1 MRRERKRERGMV
13 LFIAVLILALMGALA
28 VSSIDTASRDRQA
41 AGYYNRSNNALF
53 AADAGVAH
61 AIGLIKATG
70 SAGCPKTIAF
80 ATQTT
85 PTLLGDSTTYAKY
98 GDQPK
103 YYGLPSAGTNAIQC
117 TGYRNKGGGM
127 SRVGSRPPARYA
139 QWLIQL
145 VGESPDGSQSRLE
158 VLHEEEV

>member
-1 MRRERKRERGMV
+1 MV
-13 LFIAVLILALMGALA
+13 LFIAVLVLALMGALA
-28 VSSIDTASRDRQA
+28 VASIDTASRDRQA

-61 AIGLIKATG
+61 AIALIKADG
-70 SAGCPKTIAF
+70 SSGCPKTIAF
-80 ATQTT
+80 ATQGT
-85 PTLLGDSTTYAKY
+85 PALLGDTTTYMKY

-103 YYGLPSAGTNAIQC
+103 YYGLPAAGANAIQC

-127 SRVGSRPPARYA
+127 SRIGSRPPARYA
-139 QWLIQL
+139 QWMVQI
-145 VGESPDGSQSRLE
+145 VGESADGSQSRLE